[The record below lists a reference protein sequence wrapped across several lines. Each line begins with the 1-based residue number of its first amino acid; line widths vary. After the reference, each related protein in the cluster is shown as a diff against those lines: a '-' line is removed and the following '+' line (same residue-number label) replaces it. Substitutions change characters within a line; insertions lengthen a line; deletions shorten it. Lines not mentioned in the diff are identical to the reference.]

1 MRRVKFKVVRVIGE
15 QRFSAYA
22 QGDYSLQYTKN
33 SIVRAREGTLGIAV
47 FGRKEE
53 AKTFCDRMS
62 FFKVV
67 RVLPV
72 GRGRT
77 VKVISNNQSDRLL
90 DIFYRYIA
98 KYQGI
103 PRSSILIPMAPPRG
117 TMFYPAVE
125 VLE

>member
-1 MRRVKFKVVRVIGE
+1 MRRVKFKVVRKIGE
-15 QRFSAYA
+15 RRFSAYVRGA
-22 QGDYSLQYTKN
+22 YRLNYSKDA
-33 SIVRAREGTLGIAV
+33 IVRAKEGALGVAV

-53 AKTFCDRMS
+53 AKTFCDRRS
-62 FFKVV
+62 FFKIV